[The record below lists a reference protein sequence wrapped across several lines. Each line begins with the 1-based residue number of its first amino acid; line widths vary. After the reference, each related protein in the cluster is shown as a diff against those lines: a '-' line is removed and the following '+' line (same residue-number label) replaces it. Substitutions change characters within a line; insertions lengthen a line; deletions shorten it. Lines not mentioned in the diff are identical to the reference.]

1 MAKGMTAAKIKAV
14 KERGKMVRLAENSM
28 PPNKATAKLDSINEL
43 LCVAETHAMSLAIDL
58 RVGGHKSM
66 HKYAVD
72 LANEIDMIRELY
84 LQQNT
89 LA

>member
-1 MAKGMTAAKIKAV
+1 M
-14 KERGKMVRLAENSM
+14 
-28 PPNKATAKLDSINEL
+28 AKLDIIDEL

-66 HKYAVD
+66 HKSAVD
-72 LANEIDMIRELY
+72 LANELDMIRGLY